1 MSKQEANF
9 QSYED
14 ALAFLYKAIDYEK
27 LISYQYNA
35 STFSLDR
42 MVKMLEYVGNP
53 HKSFPSIHITGT
65 KGKGSTAIM
74 MSTILEHAGLTTGL
88 FTSPHLIDL
97 KERIQINHQNISE
110 YEFTSNL
117 NEFRPYIQHL
127 RETEPSASPTFFEIL
142 TAIAMLYFKKKHVEM
157 AVLEVGLGGRLDST
171 NVVVPQVSVIANVG
185 FDHTAILG
193 HTLSSI
199 AYEKAGIIKQ
209 GVPVVSAVEDSDVLS
224 VIEKT
229 CKEKDARL
237 YLLGRDVWISD
248 CGMRNADLPL
258 NPQVRNPKSEVRSP
272 KSERGL
278 MCTIKTWRHTYPEIF
293 LPLIGA
299 HQAKNCALA
308 LGALEIMRE
317 QGDISIDDEII
328 REALAHVYCP
338 ARIEVIGE
346 NPLIILDYAHT
357 VDSMKFLRDSLLENF
372 TFNKLI
378 LVLGFSQDKDL
389 DNILKEIITVG
400 DSIIVTR
407 SENPRSAAPEDL
419 YQRIE
424 KLCGKQPEITDSTQD
439 AVTAAKRMAS
449 KEDLICITG
458 SAYVAGEAMQ
468 ALNS

>member
-1 MSKQEANF
+1 MPKQEANF
-9 QSYED
+9 QSYEE
-14 ALAFLYKAIDYEK
+14 AQAFLHKAIDYEK

-74 MSTILEHAGLTTGL
+74 ISTILEHAGLRTGL
-88 FTSPHLIDL
+88 FISPHLIDL

-110 YEFTSNL
+110 HEFTSNL
-117 NEFRPYIQHL
+117 NDLRPYIHNL
-127 RETEPSASPTFFEIL
+127 RDTEPSASPTFFEIL
-142 TAIAMLYFKKKHVEM
+142 TAIAMLYFKKEHIEM

-171 NVVVPQVSVIANVG
+171 NVVIPHVSIITNIG

-193 HTLSSI
+193 NTLSSI

-209 GVPVVSAVEDSDVLS
+209 GMPVVSAVEAPEALS

-237 YLLGRDVWISD
+237 YLLGRDIWIEEI
-248 CGMRNADLPL
+248 RNT
-258 NPQVRNPKSEVRSP
+258 

-293 LPLIGA
+293 LPLVGA
-299 HQAKNCALA
+299 HQAKNCALV
-308 LGALEIMRE
+308 LGAIEIMRE
-317 QGDISIDDEII
+317 QGNISIDDETI
-328 REALAHVYCP
+328 RNALARVYCP
-338 ARIEVIGE
+338 ARIEVVGG

-357 VDSMKFLRDSLLENF
+357 VDSMKFLRESLLGNF
-372 TFNKLI
+372 TFQKLI

-389 DNILKEIITVG
+389 DNILKEIVTVG

-407 SENPRSAAPEDL
+407 SKNPRAAPPEDL
-419 YQRIE
+419 SQRIE
-424 KLCGKQPEITDSTQD
+424 RLCGKQPEITDNTQD
-439 AVTAAKRMAS
+439 AVVVAKRMAS

-468 ALNS
+468 MLSMSIAKQNSSATN